1 MSIHLKNLT
10 KKYDEQLAVNNIS
23 FDVNKGE
30 IVGFLGPNGAGKSTT
45 MKMICGYLLPTSG
58 TVEVC
63 GIEVP
68 NHPLQVKHKVGYL
81 PESNPLYLDMYITE
95 FLTFVAGIF
104 KIPKPQQ
111 RIKELIDMTGL
122 GLEQRKKIGALS
134 KGYKQRVGIA
144 QALMQDPEVLI
155 LDEPTSGL
163 DPNQLTEIRSLI
175 KSLGREKTVL
185 LSTHIMQEVES
196 ICDRII
202 IINKGN
208 IVADS
213 PTQLLLDQK
222 GDQIVVNVRFKNT
235 IDQEKLAALSGIENM
250 VKGKAANSWLI
261 SGKDEIVLKE
271 KLLHFAVQNENLILH
286 LSNEHISLENV
297 FQELTHNKS

>member
-1 MSIHLKNLT
+1 MS
-10 KKYDEQLAVNNIS
+10 V
-23 FDVNKGE
+23 
-30 IVGFLGPNGAGKSTT
+30 FLGPNGAGKSTT
-45 MKMICGYLLPTSG
+45 MKMICGYLLPTAG

-63 GIEVP
+63 GIDVP
-68 NHPLQVKHKVGYL
+68 NEPIRVKNKVGYL

-95 FLTFVAGIF
+95 FLQFIATIF
-104 KIPKPQQ
+104 RIKNPQR
-111 RIKELIDMTGL
+111 RIKELINITGL
-122 GLEQRKKIGALS
+122 EVEQKKKIGALS

-163 DPNQLTEIRSLI
+163 DPNQLTEIRGLI
-175 KSLGREKTVL
+175 RSLGKEKTVL

-208 IVADS
+208 VVANS
-213 PTQLLLDQK
+213 STKLLLDHK
-222 GDQIVVNVRFKNT
+222 GDQVVIKVQFKDFVDKERLEL
-235 IDQEKLAALSGIENM
+235 ISGVSELNM
-250 VKGKAANSWLI
+250 GSDPHTWLI
-261 SGKDEIVLKE
+261 SGKDELLIKQELMKFASQNQNVL
-271 KLLHFAVQNENLILH
+271 LH

-297 FQELTHNKS
+297 FQELTHSK